1 MFGQALSQA
10 GYSATSL
17 IKVAHGG
24 TNLYVDRRSSLSGGT
39 VGPSY
44 TELRARIQS
53 LKSAPAGVNPSRTNQ
68 GCRWSACVWFQG
80 KNDSF
85 DSANG

>member
-1 MFGQALSQA
+1 MSQA

-17 IKVAHGG
+17 IEVAHGG
-24 TNLYVDRRSSLSGGT
+24 TNLYVDRRSSLSDET
-39 VGPSY
+39 VGPLY

-53 LKSAPAGVNPSRTNQ
+53 LKSAPAGVNPTRKNQ
-68 GCRWSACVWFQG
+68 GCRWSAFVGFQG